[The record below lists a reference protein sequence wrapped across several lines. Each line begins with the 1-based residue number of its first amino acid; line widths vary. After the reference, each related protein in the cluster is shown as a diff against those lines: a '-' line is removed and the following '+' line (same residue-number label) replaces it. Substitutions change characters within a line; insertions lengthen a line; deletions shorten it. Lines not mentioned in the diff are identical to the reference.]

1 MGSNGNKKPS
11 RMSSQHPPVNLPPQN
26 FLGTASHVL
35 LLSHCMPRA
44 WSLFLTTLP
53 SPVPPHP
60 TGIQQQ
66 LREPRIR
73 EGGADGSRER
83 ERQNCHHC
91 SIQGKPRGTSLLVS
105 TAGIP
110 RQLTEV
116 PLMYF
121 SSSALFCCR
130 CGVSSA
136 INLCRVG
143 GGGAGICKALGKS

>member
-26 FLGTASHVL
+26 FLGTPSHVL

-53 SPVPPHP
+53 SPAPPHP

-110 RQLTEV
+110 RQPPANRGPTDVFFIKCFIL
-116 PLMYF
+116 LQMW
-121 SSSALFCCR
+121 SIIS
-130 CGVSSA
+130 
-136 INLCRVG
+136 N
-143 GGGAGICKALGKS
+143 KSLQGRRWWLWYL